1 MDIKSLIEDII
12 VGMANNEPLANLVSK
27 IQVVSILLKNKEF
40 KTWVDNEFIY
50 GYNTEDD
57 LPEYRNIHC
66 LSVKASFIH
75 HLGFGQMM
83 QYTNYEVPI
92 SNLGP
97 DKYKNIMFIS
107 FKESVFALEKILNEH
122 SKNIHLSLNAYEKL
136 IIQNGILKEC
146 EISEIYKIVSRYSID
161 NIINKAK
168 AKLLDTFIELNDSV
182 FNNELNFNLM
192 EKKEDIAKIVHQ
204 TINTGVYI
212 SDNSSANI
220 QDTNIVGGTNNK
232 VEFNEN
238 FEKDVLNLTAKIEQL
253 AKDLDEER
261 DEIAFEISKIKL
273 ALEKKESP
281 KIIKSAFN
289 AIKGITIGI
298 VENVAANKIT
308 DLLNNTLPNITF

>member
-1 MDIKSLIEDII
+1 MNIKSLIEDII

-27 IQVVSILLKNKEF
+27 IQVVSKLLKNEEF

-57 LPEYRNIHC
+57 LPVYRNIHV
-66 LSVKASFIH
+66 LAVKASFVQ
-75 HLGFGQMM
+75 HLGLGRMK
-83 QYTNYEVPI
+83 QYTNFEVPI
-92 SNLGP
+92 LNLGP
-97 DKYKNIMFIS
+97 DKYKEVMQIP
-107 FKESVFALEKILNEH
+107 FKETVVALDQMMLQQKGNIHYSLTGYEKYLIQQKIL
-122 SKNIHLSLNAYEKL
+122 
-136 IIQNGILKEC
+136 QDC
-146 EISEIYKIVSRYSID
+146 EVSNIYKIISRYSIT
-161 NIINKAK
+161 NIIDQAK

-182 FNNELNFNLM
+182 FNNEIDFNLM

-220 QDTNIVGGTNNK
+220 QDTNIIGGSNNNTQ
-232 VEFNEN
+232 FNEN

-308 DLLNNTLPNITF
+308 DLLNNTLPNIIF

>member
-1 MDIKSLIEDII
+1 MNIKSLIEDII

-27 IQVVSILLKNKEF
+27 IQVVSKLLKNEEF
-40 KTWVDNEFIY
+40 NTWVDNEFIY

-57 LPEYRNIHC
+57 LPVYRNIHV
-66 LSVKASFIH
+66 LAVKASFVH
-75 HLGFGQMM
+75 HLGLGRMM
-83 QYTNYEVPI
+83 QYTNFEVPI
-92 SNLGP
+92 LNLGS
-97 DKYKNIMFIS
+97 DKYKEVMQIP
-107 FKESVFALEKILNEH
+107 FKETIVALDQMMLQQKGNIHYSLNGYEKYLIQQKIL
-122 SKNIHLSLNAYEKL
+122 
-136 IIQNGILKEC
+136 QDC
-146 EISEIYKIVSRYSID
+146 EVSNIYKIISRYSIT
-161 NIINKAK
+161 NIIDQAK

-182 FNNELNFNLM
+182 FNNEIDFNLM

-220 QDTNIVGGTNNK
+220 QDTNIIGGSNNNTQ
-232 VEFNEN
+232 FNEN

>member
-27 IQVVSILLKNKEF
+27 IQVVSILLKNEEF

-57 LPEYRNIHC
+57 LPVYRNIHATA
-66 LSVKASFIH
+66 VKASFVRYS
-75 HLGFGQMM
+75 GFGPQTH
-83 QYTNYEVPI
+83 YKDSKIPI
-92 SNLGP
+92 PNLGME
-97 DKYKNIMFIS
+97 KYKEIIAIPFR
-107 FKESVFALEKILNEH
+107 ESVGALEKILEQEEGD
-122 SKNIHLSLNAYEKL
+122 IHLALDDYEIL
-136 IIQNGILKEC
+136 LIQNGILKNC
-146 EISEIYKIVSRYSID
+146 EILNIYKQVSRNYIE
-161 NIINKAK
+161 NIISRAK
-168 AKLLDTFIELNDSV
+168 AKLLETFTELNKSV
-182 FNNELNFNLM
+182 FNNQLDFNRM
-192 EKKEDIAKIVHQ
+192 EKKDEIAKIVHQ

-232 VEFNEN
+232 VEFHEN
-238 FEKDVLNLTAKIEQL
+238 FEEDVLNLTAKIEQL

-261 DEIAFEISKIKL
+261 DEIAFEICKIKL

-289 AIKGITIGI
+289 AIKGIVT
-298 VENVAANKIT
+298 NVVSTEIT
-308 DLLNNTLPNITF
+308 DLLTTELPKINF

>member
-27 IQVVSILLKNKEF
+27 IQVVSKLLKNDEF

-50 GYNTEDD
+50 GYNAKSD
-57 LPEYRNIHC
+57 LPEYRNINV
-66 LSVKASFIH
+66 LAVKASFVQ
-75 HLGFGQMM
+75 HLGLGRMM
-83 QYTNYEVPI
+83 QYTNFEVPI
-92 SNLGP
+92 LNLGS
-97 DKYKNIMFIS
+97 DKYKEVMQIP
-107 FKESVFALEKILNEH
+107 FKETIVALDQMMLQQKGNIHYSLNGYEKYLIQQKIL
-122 SKNIHLSLNAYEKL
+122 
-136 IIQNGILKEC
+136 QDC
-146 EISEIYKIVSRYSID
+146 EVSNIYKIISRYSIT
-161 NIINKAK
+161 NIIDQAK

-220 QDTNIVGGTNNK
+220 QDTNIIGGSNNNTQ
-232 VEFNEN
+232 FNEN

-261 DEIAFEISKIKL
+261 DDIAFEISKIKL

-289 AIKGITIGI
+289 AIKGIVT
-298 VENVAANKIT
+298 NVVSTEIT
-308 DLLNNTLPNITF
+308 DLLTTELPKINF

>member
-1 MDIKSLIEDII
+1 MNIKSLIEDII
-12 VGMANNEPLANLVSK
+12 VGMANNEPLTNLVSK
-27 IQVVSILLKNKEF
+27 IQVVSKLLKNEEF

-57 LPEYRNIHC
+57 LPVYRNIHV
-66 LSVKASFIH
+66 LAVKASFVQ
-75 HLGFGQMM
+75 HLGLGLMK
-83 QYTNYEVPI
+83 QYTNFEVPI
-92 SNLGP
+92 LNLGS
-97 DKYKNIMFIS
+97 DKYKEVMQIP
-107 FKESVFALEKILNEH
+107 FKETIVALDQMMLQQKGNIHYSLNGYEKYLIQQKIL
-122 SKNIHLSLNAYEKL
+122 
-136 IIQNGILKEC
+136 QDC
-146 EISEIYKIVSRYSID
+146 EVSNIYKIISRYSIT
-161 NIINKAK
+161 NIIDQAK

-182 FNNELNFNLM
+182 FNNELNFNLV

-232 VEFNEN
+232 VEFHEN
-238 FEKDVLNLTAKIEQL
+238 FEEDVLNLTAKIEQL

-261 DEIAFEISKIKL
+261 DEIAFEICKIKL

-289 AIKGITIGI
+289 AIKGIVT
-298 VENVAANKIT
+298 NVVSTEIT
-308 DLLNNTLPNITF
+308 DLLTTELPKINF

>member
-1 MDIKSLIEDII
+1 MNIKSLIEDII
-12 VGMANNEPLANLVSK
+12 VGMANNEPLTNLVSK
-27 IQVVSILLKNKEF
+27 IQVVSKLLKNEEF

-57 LPEYRNIHC
+57 LPVYRNIHV
-66 LSVKASFIH
+66 LAVKASFVQ
-75 HLGFGQMM
+75 HLGLGRMK
-83 QYTNYEVPI
+83 QYTNFEVPI
-92 SNLGP
+92 LNLGP
-97 DKYKNIMFIS
+97 DKYKEVMQIP
-107 FKESVFALEKILNEH
+107 FKETIVALDQMMLQQKGNIHYSLNGYEKYLIQQKIL
-122 SKNIHLSLNAYEKL
+122 
-136 IIQNGILKEC
+136 QDC
-146 EISEIYKIVSRYSID
+146 EVSNIYKIISRYSIT
-161 NIINKAK
+161 NIIDQAK

-182 FNNELNFNLM
+182 FNNEIDFNLM

-232 VEFNEN
+232 VELNEN
-238 FEKDVLNLTAKIEQL
+238 FEEDVLNLTAKIEQL